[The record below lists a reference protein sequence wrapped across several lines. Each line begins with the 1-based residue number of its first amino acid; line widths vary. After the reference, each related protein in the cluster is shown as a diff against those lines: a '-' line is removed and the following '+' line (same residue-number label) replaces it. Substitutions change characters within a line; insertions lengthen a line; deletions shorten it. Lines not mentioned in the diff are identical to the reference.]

1 LLDKEKGKLHNFKL
15 TKEVIMGE
23 DLGNEMEEIIVD
35 FLQETEDIL
44 NNLDQDLVTLE
55 ETPDDND
62 LLNRIFRGIHT
73 IKGTSGFLGFEKIT
87 KVAHRTEDILNKLR
101 KEEIILTPRLMDVI
115 LEGVDM
121 IKALFE
127 SISETREENVEID
140 EIVKRLETVL
150 KEEQDKQS
158 GKGEELPSIPEVPD
172 LKDEKKPKKGEKE
185 KKEEKKEE
193 EDTPKMLGEILV
205 EKKLAT
211 PKEILEAHK
220 EQKKLGE
227 ILVEK
232 NVIKEEDL
240 KKVLKEQKK
249 EGKKHKEKLETKTI
263 RVDVNRLDNLMN
275 QIGELVFQRNRLVD
289 IVKKIVS
296 GTEENHED
304 LREEQLVSIADDLN
318 FITTQLQLAVLKMRM
333 IPVGRVFNK
342 FPRIVRDLSRKMNKE
357 VELII
362 SGEETELDKSVI
374 EELNDPLVHII
385 RNSIDHG
392 LESPEEREKI
402 GKPRKGKI
410 WLTAK
415 QEGSFILISVK
426 DDGKGMNIERIKE
439 KAIERNLTT
448 LDKIE
453 GMSEKE
459 IINFIFSPGFST
471 AQKVTNV
478 SGRGVGMDVVK
489 TNVKKIN
496 GAIDVDSIPGEGTEM
511 ILKLPLTLAIIQSLL
526 VKVSTERFAIPLAV
540 VVETI
545 RIKKDRIKTIEGTEV
560 LKLRDEVLPL
570 LRVNQYFNISS
581 EKELENPYVVVVK
594 SAEKKIGLIVDNLL
608 GQEEIVIKP
617 LGDFLKK
624 TKGISGAT
632 IMGDGKVTLIMDVA
646 TLAGE
651 KNLPS

>member
-1 LLDKEKGKLHNFKL
+1 
-15 TKEVIMGE
+15 MGE
-23 DLGNEMEEIIVD
+23 DMGNEMEEIIVD

-44 NNLDQDLVTLE
+44 NSLDQDLVTLE

-101 KEEIILTPRLMDVI
+101 KEEIILTPKLMDVI

-121 IKALFE
+121 IKALFD
-127 SISETREENVEID
+127 SISETREENVEIE

-150 KEEQDKQS
+150 KEEQEKQN
-158 GKGEELPSIPEVPD
+158 KEVEETPAIPEVPD
-172 LKDEKKPKKGEKE
+172 LKEEKKGEE
-185 KKEEKKEE
+185 KKEAEKKEE
-193 EDTPKMLGEILV
+193 EDTPKMLGEILI
-205 EKKLAT
+205 EKNLAT
-211 PKEILEAHK
+211 PKDILEAHK

-232 NVIKEEDL
+232 KVIKEEDL

-249 EGKKHKEKLETKTI
+249 GEKKHKEKIETKTI

-289 IVKKIVS
+289 IVKRIVS
-296 GTEENHED
+296 GVDGGTEA
-304 LREEQLVSIADDLN
+304 LLEEQLVSIADDLN

-392 LESPEEREKI
+392 LESPEEREKL
-402 GKPRKGKI
+402 GKSRKGKI

-448 LDKIE
+448 PDKIE
-453 GMSEKE
+453 GMSNKE

-496 GAIDVDSIPGEGTEM
+496 GAIDVDSTPGEGTEM

-545 RIKKDRIKTIEGTEV
+545 RIKKDRIRTIEGTEV

-570 LRVNQYFNISS
+570 LRVNQYFNISFD
-581 EKELENPYVVVVK
+581 KELDNPYVVVVK

-651 KNLPS
+651 KKLPS

>member
-1 LLDKEKGKLHNFKL
+1 
-15 TKEVIMGE
+15 MGE

-55 ETPDDND
+55 ESPDDND

-101 KEEIILTPRLMDVI
+101 KQEIVLTPKLMDVI

-121 IKALFE
+121 IKALYE

-140 EIVKRLETVL
+140 ETVKALETVL
-150 KEEQDKQS
+150 KEEQEKQENL
-158 GKGEELPSIPEVPD
+158 KGEKEAAIPEVPD
-172 LKDEKKPKKGEKE
+172 LKEETQKEPEKE
-185 KKEEKKEE
+185 KKVKKTEEQEKPVEKEKVEEKQEGDSE
-193 EDTPKMLGEILV
+193 KMLGEILV
-205 EKKLAT
+205 EKNLAT
-211 PKEILEAHK
+211 PKEVLEAHK

-232 NVIKEEDL
+232 KVIKEEDL

-249 EGKKHKEKLETKTI
+249 VKKEHKEKIESKTI

-275 QIGELVFQRNRLVD
+275 QIGELVFQRNRLIDV
-289 IVKKIVS
+289 VKKIIS
-296 GTEENHED
+296 GNNRSSETLLN
-304 LREEQLVSIADDLN
+304 EQLVSIADDLN

-357 VELII
+357 VELLI

-392 LESPEEREKI
+392 LESPEERVEL

-415 QEGSFILISVK
+415 QEGSFILITVK
-426 DDGKGMNIERIKE
+426 DDGKGMDLERIKQ
-439 KAIERNLTT
+439 KAIERNLVTPEKAET
-448 LDKIE
+448 LSD
-453 GMSEKE
+453 KE

-496 GAIDVDSIPGEGTEM
+496 GAIDVESVVGQGTEM

-526 VKVSTERFAIPLAV
+526 VKVAEERFAVPLAV

-545 RIKKDRIKTIEGTEV
+545 RINKDKIKTIEGREV
-560 LKLRDEVLPL
+560 LKLREEVLPL
-570 LRVNQYFNISS
+570 LRINEYFNIAS
-581 EKELENPYVVVVK
+581 EKELDNPYVVVVK

-632 IMGDGKVTLIMDVA
+632 IMGDGKVTLIIDVA
-646 TLAGE
+646 TLAGQ
-651 KNLPS
+651 